1 MVTKRLPKHV
11 SSVMA
16 FTFVL
21 QLALVCLVDVVEIG
35 VRAAIGQWTHFSLKF
50 KKPRSWSTQQSQ
62 LRMYSKRGHVS
73 LVSIPR
79 NHTRNLMSPI
89 CNDCTQLRRSS
100 TIPYSSYQQSR
111 LITMYHILIHASN
124 FDRLIDTQTT
134 KDSLREILSKIVKLW
149 QMKPDT
155 QLSTNFTR
163 EFKTKANST
172 HPAPTNSSQI
182 FVGPLKYT
190 GTKATLKGP
199 GIETHLATTSSSTK
213 PPQLSPSG
221 TKPYKPYRI

>member
-172 HPAPTNSSQI
+172 HPAPTNSS
-182 FVGPLKYT
+182 
-190 GTKATLKGP
+190 
-199 GIETHLATTSSSTK
+199 SS
-213 PPQLSPSG
+213 LSPRLPLFLCFSCFESSRFSSYSEIIVLRWG
-221 TKPYKPYRI
+221 STLRCSSRCGFEA